1 MKKLLSLLLVCLPL
15 IIFSQDKTQ
24 GPVSQ
29 AIAAEFDQLT
39 QEIKTELNKKNF
51 NSELLFN
58 KLRSA
63 RVVARERRP
72 AAPALEKVDR
82 LFTRFYRKL
91 EQQKNNALLA
101 EAQVR
106 RLLDTA
112 ELAKLKALE
121 AEREARR
128 IAVANRNAARLE
140 KVARKNPTLALQMAG
155 FILEDNTE
163 NPSVLSAFHDLI
175 SDTAQVFYNKELKTA
190 QTITDLALSLDGS
203 RILTGT
209 ASARAI
215 LWDQSG
221 SVLDT
226 LAGHGYQ
233 VTAVAFLGDHKM
245 VTGDYYG
252 RLVIWNQEGVP
263 IDTLVGHKARITD
276 IKTTRKQ
283 EIITTS
289 QDRMAILW
297 GADGQA
303 IDTLSTNRTGI
314 LSVAISKNGE
324 RIFTGHMDKK
334 IIQWERGIPTD
345 TLLGHTGYIYALEFS
360 ADERMLL
367 SASSD
372 KTARLWDLSKQ
383 SYTTFT
389 GHSGAIN
396 TACFS
401 PDGLQVLTGS
411 SDRTIK
417 LWDLKGNELQ
427 TFEEDLQAVRGLAFA
442 PDGRHFYSA
451 ESSKARLWNLIGLEL
466 TNYNYERLNGAA
478 LSVAFIPA
486 TDTTERMLISGSRD
500 HSVRIWDQQDTLQ
513 QEFNGHQ
520 LGVEAVAYCPQFD
533 YVLSGSMDGTAI
545 LWDRQNKTKLKTFQH
560 RHVVEAVAFSPNG
573 QNCIT
578 GSWDSTAIIWP
589 IYSSSQSNIDGD
601 TSEVSSYPTEADSVV
616 LKGHQGYVE
625 AAIFS
630 PKTGSF
636 VVTGSQDQKIIK
648 WSLSGEILESFIAHQ
663 DDVEALAI
671 SKDEKLLL
679 SGSKDSTAILWN
691 LENGEVIKQIRHKA
705 KVWSVAFSPT
715 SNDFTIATADNIA
728 YLYNQQGDERK
739 AFYGHQGDIEAVA
752 FSPDG
757 KSILTAS
764 WDNTIKLWDVETAE
778 DIQSLRISYITSDT
792 ATAKKQEFAAGI
804 NDAALSPNG
813 KYVVSVSDKV
823 ATLWSVEGNEEE
835 SLTRHQQKI
844 KTVAFSPDSKYI
856 LTGSQ
861 DKSAILWKTNGEFVK
876 SFSHGKI
883 VNDVA
888 FSPDGKHFATSSQDY
903 KVRIWSL
910 DGLDTAPTILSN
922 SPRYQSITFSTDRL
936 GQYLVGGTSDGYVDI
951 WDWRNNTKR
960 QFRYQRARINAI
972 AMSPDNHQILI
983 GAKGVALLWDTMNLQ
998 TPVARFE
1005 GHDPD
1010 RDLHSVAFSPDGQ
1023 YIITTSGD
1031 HTAKVWDLKGHE
1043 LTTIYHDGAVTA
1055 GQFSRKQDRILTAA
1069 KDGQAK
1075 LWFFWPTFLEQ
1086 EVAQFPISSFLQK
1099 GLKVTDS
1106 KMDLLKGNKELAEIS
1121 SIADYLYQQ
1130 KQWDSAWEFYE
1141 TAIEIAPSR
1150 DYFDKLYNIAA
1161 KTEKYT
1167 FNTQHLAKLP
1177 TAAPI
1182 VYYAKKYLSLKDT
1195 TEALSLYKMAMD
1207 KPGAE
1212 QYLASYYKIASAPIR
1227 QGLYQMMLKQEKAS
1241 VLASCGATLMQLKE
1255 NKQAYPL
1262 YKKANQLT
1270 PKDANI
1276 LKQLYHCSKKLTE
1289 HEFDLK
1295 LVLLLEQ
1302 GKDIAY
1308 FANQYSRSK
1317 DTATTVLLYDAAIK
1331 IDPQQQYFQYRYRH
1345 TKDSTE
1351 QNKFFET
1358 MLDIKDHRTLSGLGD
1373 FFNRT
1378 MRDQDKAYPLY
1389 HKASR
1394 QAPSNYQYLSAL
1406 FELAEK
1412 TGKEFNTDWCKSLAS
1427 NREVE
1432 YFATGYFNAKDWV
1445 KSKILFELAFEKK
1458 EEPKYLIKLFEIG
1471 EKHEAADFDFKRMVN
1486 LEEAKGLLAIGKYFT
1501 KRKTDMAI
1509 KRAKQLFEKGF
1520 KLTEEANFLIE
1531 LHGIANTSASSYYER
1546 MLQLKEDKELAI
1558 AGRYF
1563 SYKKDWASARE
1574 LYLRAA
1580 VINPQQINHHVDIFR
1595 MEEKIGSGPADI
1607 DINRVL
1613 ALDDLKVL
1621 SEIARR
1627 EFTATKWTEIQFPFY
1642 ERIVQLT
1649 EAYENQD
1656 SIPIGRLD
1664 IVRNYNN
1671 LGYYQI
1677 MNRQFKE
1684 ADSSFAKAHELNP
1697 QDVILMAKM
1706 PFPMILT
1713 GHLKE
1718 AKQFMLKKEGA
1729 PFTARTNR
1737 FSSFRSAFIFYFN
1750 FYGKAFIKEKDWVN
1764 SYKLLDAATQMYPV
1778 STDLS
1783 PLLQAMVDTFGID
1796 KLLTDRRYNIMAAF
1810 ATDAFIKKNKE
1821 QSEKWYKEAVELA
1834 EKQLQEEANDR
1845 LLTNMESCYN
1855 NLGYIQFFN
1864 GHFPA
1869 AEKSI
1874 LRGIEVG
1881 KSASDEDD
1889 IIYTKL
1895 PFAYLLNE
1903 QLAQADSIVKDLQTR
1918 KLKLPHDSYR
1928 SFDASYNYYSTK
1940 LIDHFIAEQNWK
1952 VTRILF
1958 DKFSEYYPTDRN
1970 TSTYA
1975 SQVAKAFAK
1984 EELTT
1989 LKVANG
1995 LLAIASYYIRQKRYE
2010 DASSFID
2017 LAKSKAT
2024 VTADSTKLSQLL
2036 YELGNSLLKQKKY
2049 AWAASKFQESL
2060 LFDSTYADSRRLL
2073 PLALLLQGKTAEAT
2087 AIYLKW
2093 KDEEFDPRY
2102 NRLYS
2107 YYFKQDLDSRQ
2118 YRDAIPA
2125 DTREEIKSLFIKKKG
2140 QADTR

>member
-72 AAPALEKVDR
+72 AAPALEKVDK

-128 IAVANRNAARLE
+128 IAVANQNAARLE

-175 SDTAQVFYNKELKTA
+175 SDTAQVFYNKELKTSRA
-190 QTITDLALSLDGS
+190 INDLALSPDGS

-209 ASARAI
+209 ASTRAI

-221 SVLDT
+221 SILDT
-226 LAGHGYQ
+226 LAGHRYQ

-297 GADGQA
+297 GADGQT

-324 RIFTGHMDKK
+324 RIFTGHVDKK

-451 ESSKARLWNLIGLEL
+451 ESSKARLWNLRGLEL

-500 HSVRIWDQQDTLQ
+500 HSVRIWDKQESLQ

-520 LGVEAVAYCPQFD
+520 LGVEAVAYCPQFG
-533 YVLSGSMDGTAI
+533 YILSGSMDGTAI

-630 PKTGSF
+630 PKTGNF
-636 VVTGSQDQKIIK
+636 VVTGSQDRKIIK
-648 WSLSGEILESFIAHQ
+648 WSLSGEILDSLIAHR

-671 SKDEKLLL
+671 SMDEKLLL

-691 LENGEVIKQIRHKA
+691 LENGKLIKQIRHKA
-705 KVWSVAFSPT
+705 PVWSVAFSPT
-715 SNDFTIATADNIA
+715 SNDFAIATADNIA
-728 YLYNQQGDERK
+728 YLYNPQGDERK

-792 ATAKKQEFAAGI
+792 TTAKKQEFAAGI

-861 DKSAILWKTNGEFVK
+861 DKSAILWKTSGAFVK
-876 SFSHGKI
+876 SFPHGKI

-903 KVRIWSL
+903 KVRVWSL
-910 DGLDTAPTILSN
+910 DELDREPTILIGSV
-922 SPRYQSITFSTDRL
+922 RYQSITFSTDTL
-936 GQYLVGGTSDGYVDI
+936 GQYLVGGDSKGYVNI

-960 QFRYQRARINAI
+960 QFRNQIAGLNAI

-1055 GQFSRKQDRILTAA
+1055 GQFSGKQDRILTAA

-1141 TAIEIAPSR
+1141 TAIEINPKPS
-1150 DYFDKLYNIAA
+1150 YFDRLYRIAA
-1161 KTEKYT
+1161 KTENHT
-1167 FNTQHLAKLP
+1167 FKTQTLIKLP
-1177 TAAPI
+1177 TATLI
-1182 VYYAKKYLSLKDT
+1182 VNYAKKYLSLKDT
-1195 TEALSLYKMAMD
+1195 TEALSLYKMAMG

-1212 QYLASYYKIASAPIR
+1212 QYLASYYKVASAPIR
-1227 QGLYQMMLKQEKAS
+1227 QGLYQMMLKQEQAS

-1262 YKKANQLT
+1262 YKKANQLA

-1289 HEFDLK
+1289 HEFDFK

-1331 IDPQQQYFQYRYRH
+1331 IDPQRQYFEYRYRH

-1351 QNKFFET
+1351 RNEFFET
-1358 MLDIKDHRTLSGLGD
+1358 MLDIKAHRTLSRLGD

-1378 MRDQDKAYPLY
+1378 VRDQDKAYLLY

-1394 QAPSNYQYLSAL
+1394 QAPSNHQYLSAL

-1427 NREVE
+1427 NRDVE
-1432 YFATGYFNAKDWV
+1432 YFATRYFNAKDW
-1445 KSKILFELAFEKK
+1445 SKAKVLFELAFEKK

-1471 EKHEAADFDFKRMVN
+1471 EKDEAAEFDFKRMVN
-1486 LEEAKGLLAIGKYFT
+1486 LEEAKELSAIGKYFA
-1501 KRKTDMAI
+1501 KRKTDMDN

-1520 KLTEEANFLIE
+1520 KLTEKANFLVE
-1531 LHGIANTSASSYYER
+1531 LHRIANTSASIYFER
-1546 MLQLKEDKELAI
+1546 MLQLNDDRELAF
-1558 AGRYF
+1558 AGHHF
-1563 SYKKDWASARE
+1563 SSMKDWDSARK
-1574 LYLRAA
+1574 LYLKAA
-1580 VINPQQINHHVDIFR
+1580 VINPQQINHHIEIFR
-1595 MEEKIGSGPADI
+1595 IEENIGGSPADI

-1627 EFTATKWTEIQFPFY
+1627 EFTATKWTEIQLPFY
-1642 ERIVQLT
+1642 ERIAELT
-1649 EAYENQD
+1649 ERYENQD
-1656 SIPIGRLD
+1656 SIPISTLD
-1664 IVRNYNN
+1664 RVRNYKN
-1671 LGYYQI
+1671 LGYHQI
-1677 MNRQFKE
+1677 INRQFE
-1684 ADSSFAKAHELNP
+1684 QADTSFAIAHRLNP
-1697 QDVILMAKM
+1697 DDAVLMANM
-1706 PFPMILT
+1706 PFPKILT
-1713 GHLKE
+1713 GRLEE
-1718 AKQFMLKKEGA
+1718 AKQFMAEKEGA
-1729 PFTARTNR
+1729 RFTTRTSR
-1737 FSSFRSAFIFYFN
+1737 FNSFKKAFIFYFN
-1750 FYGKAFIKEKDWVN
+1750 YYGKVFLAEKDWIN
-1764 SYKLLDAATQMYPV
+1764 SYKILDAATQMYPV
-1778 STDLS
+1778 NSELL
-1783 PLLQAMVDTFGID
+1783 PLLEVAIDTFGEESL
-1796 KLLTDRRYNIMAAF
+1796 KEGGAYNILAAF
-1810 ATDAFIKKNKE
+1810 ATKAFLDKKRVE
-1821 QSEKWYKEAVELA
+1821 SEKLYQEAVDMAEIEL
-1834 EKQLQEEANDR
+1834 QQRDSS
-1845 LLTNMESCYN
+1845 LLRVNMESMYN
-1855 NLGYIQFFN
+1855 NLGYVQLFN
-1864 GHFPA
+1864 GNYKE
-1869 AEKSI
+1869 AEKAI
-1874 LRGIEVG
+1874 LRGLEV
-1881 KSASDEDD
+1881 ATLEEDEDD

-1895 PFAYLLNE
+1895 PFAYLLNGK
-1903 QLAQADSIVKDLQTR
+1903 LAQADSIVNDLQNR
-1918 KLKLPHDSYR
+1918 KLKLPHNSYR
-1928 SFDASYNYYSTK
+1928 SFDASYSYYSTK
-1940 LIDHFIAEQNWK
+1940 LIDHFIAEQNWE

-1958 DKFSEYYPTDRN
+1958 DKFSEYYPTNRN

-1975 SQVAKAFAK
+1975 SKVAKAFAK

-1989 LKVANG
+1989 LEVANG

-2024 VTADSTKLSQLL
+2024 VTADSAKLSQLL

-2049 AWAASKFQESL
+2049 AGAASKFQESL

-2093 KDEEFDPRY
+2093 KDKEFDPRY

-2125 DTREEIKSLFIKKKG
+2125 DTREEIESLFTKKKG
-2140 QADTR
+2140 QANTR